1 MPTASNSQPIGPVL
15 ILGGGIHGAAV
26 ARELALNGV
35 PVVLVEA
42 NDLAAGATSK
52 SSRLVHGGLRY
63 LEYGDV
69 GLVRESLIERRRLL
83 DLAPHLVRPLR
94 LFVPTSQRWSGL
106 LRSALGFFKLA
117 RTRLGRWLLSRS
129 ERRAPRGYWPVRIG
143 LWMYDLFSWGD
154 GLPKSRG
161 AAVEGRKLSSS
172 TLDSSRSGGRKPPG
186 SSTEDSQE
194 PGGLR
199 LPLRKRPDGQ
209 ESLPPNVDPARYR
222 WMSEYSDAQMLYPER
237 CVFDLLADA
246 EQAARERG
254 VPFRV
259 VPHATLEWCGAAV
272 TSTASLVPSPPSSG
286 ERVRVRGPSGE
297 DGLSNSIDV
306 PQQSS
311 PSSKSLDSPAPPH
324 PNPLPPKSGGE
335 GTKQE
340 AKTEEPS
347 TKPEEPLTLT
357 LSPQSRGEG
366 TTVELSPQSRG
377 EGTTVE
383 LSPQSREK
391 GTRVEL
397 PLAAK
402 PSFTVTPALIVNVSG
417 AWGDITLKGI
427 DAGTTPLFAGTKGSH
442 FITRHPALKSALG
455 DGGVYAETADRRLCF
470 VLPFGDAVLVG
481 TTDERWAGPPDEA
494 VASDAELDY
503 LLSLVQTVFGLTLS
517 RLDIAAHYS
526 GVRPLP
532 RTTDTSNAA
541 VSRDHSL
548 ADHRLHGIPIVT
560 LVGGKLTTFRA
571 VGEQIADRVFQ
582 QLGLTRQTSTRDRMF
597 VGGDGF
603 PRKSSDWPKLW
614 QQWAADYGTTVD
626 EARDLGPLYGMRT
639 RDILFTVA
647 SQPPAVVA
655 DTPFTMRVVCWVIEH
670 EWVTTLDDLIERR
683 LMLVFA
689 PVLSLATLH
698 DLAECLVATGR
709 LSADAVPAAIESTR
723 ERLRVH
729 YGRVVD

>member
-1 MPTASNSQPIGPVL
+1 MPTATQPVL

-35 PVVLVEA
+35 PVVLVDA

-52 SSRLVHGGLRY
+52 SSRLIHGGLRY

-69 GLVRESLIERRRLL
+69 RLVRESLLERRRLL

-94 LFVPTSQRWSGL
+94 LFVPTTQRWSGL
-106 LRSALGFFKLA
+106 LRSVFGFFKLA

-161 AAVEGRKLSSS
+161 ATGERRQSPTFSSS
-172 TLDSSRSGGRKPPG
+172 PSGGRKPSGASPV
-186 SSTEDSQE
+186 DSE
-194 PGGLR
+194 VPEGLR
-199 LPLRKRPDGQ
+199 PPLGTRHEKRPDGQ
-209 ESLPPNVDPARYR
+209 GVQQPAVDPARYR
-222 WMSEYSDAQMLYPER
+222 WMAEYSDAQMLYPER

-246 EQAARERG
+246 ERAARERG
-254 VPFRV
+254 SLFQV
-259 VPHATLEWCGAAV
+259 VPHATLEWHGSAV
-272 TSTASLVPSPPSSG
+272 RIVSRLVPSPQPVFGEANTAG
-286 ERVRVRGPSGE
+286 ERARVRGPNGNETRIRAVAS
-297 DGLSNSIDV
+297 SSARQPSSIDH
-306 PQQSS
+306 Q
-311 PSSKSLDSPAPPH
+311 PASESPPH

-335 GTKQE
+335 GT
-340 AKTEEPS
+340 EPR
-347 TKPEEPLTLT
+347 PEQAEPLTPT
-357 LSPQSRGEG
+357 LSLDHRSGGARRGEG
-366 TTVELSPQSRG
+366 TEPEASS
-377 EGTTVE
+377 
-383 LSPQSREK
+383 S
-391 GTRVEL
+391 
-397 PLAAK
+397 
-402 PSFTVTPALIVNVSG
+402 ALIAQHSSLAFTPSLIINVSG

-442 FITRHPALKSALG
+442 FVTRHPALKAALG

-481 TTDERWAGPPDEA
+481 TTDERWLGPPDEA
-494 VASDAELDY
+494 VAGDEELDY

-532 RTTDTSNAA
+532 RTTDTNNAA

-548 ADHRLHGIPIVT
+548 AEHRLHGVLIVT
-560 LVGGKLTTFRA
+560 LVGGKLTTFRS
-571 VGEQIADRVFQ
+571 VGEQIANRVLK
-582 QLGLTRQTSTRDRMF
+582 QLGIVRQTSTRDRML

-603 PRKSSDWPKLW
+603 PREPSEWPKLW
-614 QQWAADYGTTVD
+614 QQWATDYGTTVE
-626 EARDLGPLYGMRT
+626 EASALWPLYGMRT
-639 RDILFTVA
+639 RDILAAVA
-647 SQPPAVVA
+647 SQPRTVVA
-655 DTPFTMRVVCWVIEH
+655 DTPFSARVVRWVIEH
-670 EWVTTLDDLIERR
+670 EWTTTLDDLIERR

-689 PVLSLATLH
+689 PRLSLATLH

-709 LSADAVPAAIESTR
+709 MAADAIPSAIELTR

-729 YGRVVD
+729 YGRCPD

>member
-1 MPTASNSQPIGPVL
+1 MPFITTSQPTQPVL

-52 SSRLVHGGLRY
+52 SSRLIHGGLRY

-83 DLAPHLVRPLR
+83 ELAPHLVRPLR

-117 RTRLGRWLLSRS
+117 RTRIGRWLLSRS
-129 ERRAPRGYWPVRIG
+129 ERKAPRGYWPVRIG

-161 AAVEGRKLSSS
+161 SREWRDERQEPDKSLSRAAFSGSRLSS
-172 TLDSSRSGGRKPPG
+172 LDS
-186 SSTEDSQE
+186 
-194 PGGLR
+194 
-199 LPLRKRPDGQ
+199 RPA
-209 ESLPPNVDPARYR
+209 VDPARYR
-222 WMSEYSDAQMLYPER
+222 WMAEYSDAQMLYPER
-237 CVFDLLADA
+237 CVFALLADA

-254 VPFRV
+254 TLFRV
-259 VPHATLEWCGAAV
+259 VPHATLEWHGAAV
-272 TSTASLVPSPPSSG
+272 RIVEIPLSRLASSPVPSPPPVFPETNTVG
-286 ERVRVRGPSGE
+286 ERVRVRGPNDNDTFRLEHASFSASQPST
-297 DGLSNSIDV
+297 LNHQPSIE
-306 PQQSS
+306 S
-311 PSSKSLDSPAPPH
+311 PPH
-324 PNPLPPKSGGE
+324 PNPPPPKSGGE
-335 GTKQE
+335 GTKP
-340 AKTEEPS
+340 KTVG
-347 TKPEEPLTLT
+347 PLTLA

-366 TTVELSPQSRG
+366 TSISIE
-377 EGTTVE
+377 
-383 LSPQSREK
+383 
-391 GTRVEL
+391 
-397 PLAAK
+397 
-402 PSFTVTPALIVNVSG
+402 PALIINVSG

-442 FITRHPALKSALG
+442 FVTRHPQLKAALG

-481 TTDERWAGPPDEA
+481 TTDERWSGPPDEA
-494 VASDAELDY
+494 VASNVELDY
-503 LLSLVQTVFGLTLS
+503 LLSLVQMVFGLTLS

-548 ADHRLHGIPIVT
+548 VEHRLHGVSIVT
-560 LVGGKLTTFRA
+560 LVGGKLTTFRS
-571 VGEQIADRVFQ
+571 VGEQLADRVLK
-582 QLGLTRQTSTRDRMF
+582 QLGLARQTSTRDRPL

-603 PRKSSDWPKLW
+603 PRESSEWPKLW
-614 QQWAADYGTTVD
+614 QQWATDHGTTVE
-626 EARDLGPLYGMRT
+626 EASTLWPLYGMRT
-639 RDILFTVA
+639 KDILAAVV
-647 SQPPAVVA
+647 SQPLAVVA
-655 DTPFTMRVVCWVIEH
+655 DTPFTTRTVRWVIEH

-683 LMLVFA
+683 LMLIFA
-689 PVLSLATLH
+689 PGLTLATLH
-698 DLAECLVATGR
+698 GLAECLVASGR
-709 LSADAVPAAIESTR
+709 LAADAVPSVIESTR
-723 ERLRVH
+723 ARLRVH
-729 YGRVVD
+729 YGRTVEPTSENSGT